1 MSPAGNSSASA
12 GFTLLELLLA
22 LTLTGLL
29 CLVAYSSLSI
39 SFKAMRHG
47 EAAAEQVQELR
58 VGETILRR
66 SLSSAVRGSLKDR
79 LYFVGDAKEMQF
91 FTPVPLE
98 SYNLGGFYHWRVLAG
113 QDESGQGVLA
123 VEQTKNV
130 NWFRDPQ
137 GVEVRQVLVGQLN
150 SLRFAYGQGDQE
162 VATWDAKKAGVL
174 PDWVR
179 VYLTQKGKNSLV
191 LFIPIHV
198 AAYHHGGAPTQ

>member
-1 MSPAGNSSASA
+1 MPQADTCAAQA
-12 GFTLLELLLA
+12 GFTLLELLIALA
-22 LTLTGLL
+22 LTGLL
-29 CLVAYSSLSI
+29 SLVAYTSLSI

-66 SLSSAVRGSLKDR
+66 SVSCGVRGTVKHPF
-79 LYFVGDAKEMQF
+79 YFVGDAKEMQF

-130 NWFRDPQ
+130 NWLRDPE
-137 GVEVRQVLVGQLN
+137 GVEVRQVLLGRLT
-150 SLRFAYGQGDQE
+150 SLRFAYGRGDQE
-162 VATWDAKKAGVL
+162 FATWDAKAAKAL

-179 VYLTQKGKNSLV
+179 VYLTQKGREPLV
-191 LFIPIHV
+191 LFIPIHLEV
-198 AAYHHGGAPTQ
+198 YRHAAATR